1 MTTLHITNLTGSPL
15 PFTCSSPAESH
26 WTHLDHESN
35 VTTFTSGKG
44 RRPRTYLFVRPT
56 VVRTD
61 PTNEKSTLSKATT
74 FPSAWTFKIRRP
86 RALNNK
92 DTWSV
97 LRPICPHVPQ
107 SYPRTINGC
116 HACRKDMLWNVYVLH
131 TRSDSRVLFLPQ
143 RDVSMFLSELEDER
157 PLSDL
162 VLPGTHDSL
171 AFYGWPVT
179 QCQSPDE
186 PLFKQLMSGVRVL
199 DVRLSVVDGVL
210 MAYHGSTPQHIS
222 FSAVLHTLHHFLQE
236 RPRECLVVSLKQ
248 EDFAYTPPVLFSR
261 LVREEI
267 ERAEGGIGMWWLE
280 NRVPRLG
287 EVRGRCIMLSRFG
300 GDGKEWE
307 HGLEGMGIH
316 PTKWPDSAQEGFEW
330 DLKGT
335 TVRTHD
341 WYRVPNLLALPEKAS
356 LCMHNMVPPASDPP
370 VLAIT
375 YLSAAGG
382 PFSLPSFCALGV
394 GWPSWGMGVEGMNA
408 RVAGWLI
415 RRLTSAGIRDSDSN
429 SEKERWSISN
439 ESAEL
444 LENKESQLGAFDDDS
459 EPRLPVRGWVFMDY
473 FSEPDGALVPLLVEN
488 NFIRRYD

>member
-1 MTTLHITNLTGSPL
+1 
-15 PFTCSSPAESH
+15 
-26 WTHLDHESN
+26 
-35 VTTFTSGKG
+35 
-44 RRPRTYLFVRPT
+44 
-56 VVRTD
+56 
-61 PTNEKSTLSKATT
+61 
-74 FPSAWTFKIRRP
+74 
-86 RALNNK
+86 
-92 DTWSV
+92 
-97 LRPICPHVPQ
+97 
-107 SYPRTINGC
+107 
-116 HACRKDMLWNVYVLH
+116 MLWNVYVLH

-280 NRVPRLG
+280 NRVW
-287 EVRGRCIMLSRFG
+287 

-330 DLKGT
+330 DLK
-335 TVRTHD
+335 
-341 WYRVPNLLALPEKAS
+341 
-356 LCMHNMVPPASDPP
+356 
-370 VLAIT
+370 
-375 YLSAAGG
+375 
-382 PFSLPSFCALGV
+382 
-394 GWPSWGMGVEGMNA
+394 
-408 RVAGWLI
+408 
-415 RRLTSAGIRDSDSN
+415 GIRDSDSN